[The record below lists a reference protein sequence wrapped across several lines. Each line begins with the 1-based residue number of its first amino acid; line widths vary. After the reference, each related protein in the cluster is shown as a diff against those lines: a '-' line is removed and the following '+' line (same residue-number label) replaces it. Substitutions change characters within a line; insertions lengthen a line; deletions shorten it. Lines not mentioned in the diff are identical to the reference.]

1 MPYVYRRQQPL
12 SPLTA
17 VNRTLIGWYDNSN
30 IIYNGGETNSIADKS
45 GLDNKVYLVNQA
57 TINTAIRKFT
67 LENFSGY
74 NRSSEINAR
83 YSPNGISFFFVGAP
97 GYSTFGLQLLNI
109 GFYNILSI
117 NFDNIIMINNTNTDK
132 LIVNGNN
139 IILISGSIDN
149 TGASI
154 LYLNNTSPTAI
165 FTNMAYGEI
174 SYPFFNIGGQQ
185 NTYNIN
191 TLSNINNNIND
202 YLPDKG
208 SNIYPNSLNSI
219 NEVLIYNNVLN
230 SNEFQNIN
238 NYLINKWNILSPT
251 IEDFQNISH
260 LLCWYSITNSNTI
273 RTATPSSNE
282 VRAILDIGG
291 LSNSI
296 YSPGQPDGKLPTYSS
311 NLIQFNSINTYYS
324 TQLFT
329 GTGFTNGLTV
339 SMVLNADSFKEDS
352 FNLDISNNYV
362 DISNNYGVI
371 LSVSPANIED
381 NSSIPTIINDRLGNI
396 IGTYTS
402 YKNSYNINTDILSY
416 RNIGNNSDD
425 LYILTAQF
433 DGLSSQIFINGLPML
448 KYEYDIVSS
457 WNTSIALKINYG
469 GSIIDNIKYAC
480 DISLGETI
488 IYKKI
493 LNNTE
498 LNTVHLYLASKY
510 NIPYNIEPQNYYLW
524 FKPDNRTGRVDTVN
538 LKHTSEN
545 IILSNTSSG
554 YSVLRSLSGSQYIDF
569 NNGSPSYLEANSTAE
584 ILSTLDSNF
593 YVYIVS
599 TVNTGAINEK
609 GSLLYM
615 EATNKSYI
623 NFEFIYNSNYPIF
636 QITNYNS
643 LMNTSNILSYKI
655 NNNILPTLFR
665 IKIDNNSITSNLLSY
680 GIPNTQYN
688 TEIIN
693 IQSNSIT
700 SFSNINTIRIGSNC
714 KNSIGDII
722 IYNRSLYQ
730 NEEVNIL
737 AYLQNKYT
745 IPKQIIFPTDYLFWF
760 DPRDISP
767 GIPSAWIDKTR
778 NFTLTYSDLARQPV
792 STSSPVVTTI
802 GCNTYYSGDS
812 EHFFYNIFNLY
823 DITINSGVT
832 YFIVCTSNNTSD
844 IQNMFGISSS
854 ALSTSLQCDSDN
866 LLYPTHYIDG
876 SIDIEECETNYNAL
890 LETRIDSP
898 YIACITY
905 NGIIGNY
912 TVTAKGSISETST
925 DREISIQ
932 DFSSGCIIS
941 IGGFAYNNSNGS
953 GIKDN
958 TFTGRIGDVIYYN
971 RILSDSEKM
980 SVIQYLEAKYYSSN
994 GEPLNINIIPP

>member
-12 SPLTA
+12 SLVTA
-17 VNRTLIGWYDNSN
+17 VNRTLVGWYDNYN
-30 IIYNGGETNSIADKS
+30 VIYNGGESNSIADKS
-45 GLDNKVYLVNQA
+45 GLDNRVYLNNEA
-57 TINTAIRKFT
+57 NINTTIRKFT
-67 LENFSGY
+67 LGNISGY
-74 NRSSEINAR
+74 GYALETNAR
-83 YSPNGISFFFVGAP
+83 YPPNGISFFFLGAP
-97 GYSTFGLQLLNI
+97 GYSLLGLSLLRLN
-109 GFYNILSI
+109 FYNILSI
-117 NFDNIIMINNTNTDK
+117 NFDNNIMINSTNTNK

-139 IILISGSIDN
+139 IMLISGSIN
-149 TGASI
+149 NRGIGT
-154 LYLNNTSPTAI
+154 LYVNNDSPISVSTDLQ
-165 FTNMAYGEI
+165 YGDI
-174 SYPFFNIGGQQ
+174 SYIGLGIGG
-185 NTYNIN
+185 NDIYNIN
-191 TLSNINNNIND
+191 TLSNINNNINAF
-202 YLPDKG
+202 LPDKG

-219 NEVLIYNNVLN
+219 NEILLYNSVLN
-230 SNEFQNIN
+230 ANEFQIIN

-251 IEDFQNISH
+251 LEDFQNISH

-273 RTATPSSNE
+273 RPATPSSNQ
-282 VRAILDIGG
+282 VRAILDTGG

-296 YSPGQPDGKLPTYSS
+296 YSPGQPDGQLPTYSS
-311 NLIQFNSINTYYS
+311 NLIDFNNVDTYYS

-329 GTGFTNGLTV
+329 GTGFVNGLTV
-339 SMVLNADSFKEDS
+339 SMVLNADSFNADS

-371 LSVSPANIED
+371 LSLSPADSEG

-396 IGTYTS
+396 IGTYTN
-402 YKNSYNINTDILSY
+402 YQNSYNINTDILSY
-416 RNIGNNSDD
+416 RNIGNNSGD

-433 DGLSSQIFINGLPML
+433 DGFSSQIFINGLPML
-448 KYEYDIVSS
+448 KYGYDVVSS
-457 WNTSIALKINYG
+457 WNPTTALKINYG
-469 GSIIDNIKYAC
+469 GSIIGNIKYTC

-488 IYKKI
+488 IYKKN

-498 LNTVHLYLASKY
+498 LNTVHSYLASKY
-510 NIPYNIEPQNYYLW
+510 NIPYNTEPQNYYLW

-538 LKHTSEN
+538 LNHISEN

-554 YSVLRSLSGSQYIDF
+554 YSVLRTISGSQYIDF

-584 ILSTLDSNF
+584 ILSILDSNF

-665 IKIDNNSITSNLLSY
+665 IKIDNNSTTSNLSSY
-680 GIPNTQYN
+680 GIPNTLYN

-700 SFSNINTIRIGSNC
+700 SFSNINTIRVGSNC
-714 KNSIGDII
+714 KNSIGDIF
-722 IYNRSLYQ
+722 IYNRSLYK

-737 AYLQNKYT
+737 AYLQNKYF

-760 DPRDISP
+760 DPRDIDQN
-767 GIPSAWIDKTR
+767 WIDKTQ
-778 NFTLTYSDLARQPV
+778 NFTLTYSDLTLQPIF
-792 STSSPVVTTI
+792 SSAPNVTTI
-802 GCNTYYSGDS
+802 GCNIFFSADS
-812 EHFFYNIFNLY
+812 EHFFYNIFNQY
-823 DITINSGVT
+823 DIPINGGVT
-832 YFIVCTSNNTSD
+832 YFIVCTSNSTSY
-844 IQNMFGISSS
+844 IQNIFGISSS
-854 ALSTSLQCDSDN
+854 GLSTSLQCDSTN
-866 LLYPTHYIDG
+866 LLYPTHYIDS
-876 SIDIEECETNYNAL
+876 SIDIEECELNYNAL

-898 YIACITY
+898 YIVCVSY
-905 NGIIGNY
+905 NGIIGTY
-912 TVTAKGSISETST
+912 TITAKGSISETTT
-925 DREISIQ
+925 DREIPIQ

-941 IGGFAYNNSNGS
+941 IGGFAYDNYNGFR

-958 TFTGRIGDVIYYN
+958 IFSGKIGDVIYYN
-971 RILSDSEKM
+971 RILSDSEKT

-994 GEPLNINIIPP
+994 GEPSYINITPP